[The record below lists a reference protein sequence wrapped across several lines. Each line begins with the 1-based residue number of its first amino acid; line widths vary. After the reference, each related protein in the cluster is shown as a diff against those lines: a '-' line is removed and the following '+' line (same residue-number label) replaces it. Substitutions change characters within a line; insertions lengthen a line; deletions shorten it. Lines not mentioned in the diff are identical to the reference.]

1 MKRRRYRIAELVAI
15 GVGCVMAAS
24 GVILR
29 IVNGPR
35 NLVTI
40 LTAGGVLTFMILQI
54 IFNAEVE
61 NAHINEVR
69 RSNILEREVDSLE
82 TENENLRS
90 KIDRLG
96 GHPPGAV

>member
-1 MKRRRYRIAELVAI
+1 MRRRRYRVLELVFI
-15 GVGCVMAAS
+15 GIASVMAAS
-24 GVILR
+24 GVVMR
-29 IVNGPR
+29 IMHGPR
-35 NLVTI
+35 NVATI

-61 NAHINEVR
+61 TAHINEVR